1 MSDKRRSIDIES
13 FGHKNPIPAASIK
26 GNVLMSGAIGG
37 MDPATGKLPDSME
50 AQAANMFGHV
60 RAIMEAAGGSV
71 DDILKM
77 SIHLRDPKNRA
88 ALNAEW
94 QKMFPDPDSRP
105 ARHVNHSP
113 LEDDRQIVCE
123 FMAVL

>member
-26 GNVLMSGAIGG
+26 GNILMAGAIGG
-37 MDPATGKLPDSME
+37 MDPGTGKLPDSME
-50 AQAANMFGHV
+50 EQAANMFGHV
-60 RAIMEAAGGSV
+60 RAIMEAAGGSA

-77 SIHLRDPKNRA
+77 SIHLHDPKNRT

-113 LEDDRQIVCE
+113 LDDGRLIVCE
-123 FMAVL
+123 FTAVL